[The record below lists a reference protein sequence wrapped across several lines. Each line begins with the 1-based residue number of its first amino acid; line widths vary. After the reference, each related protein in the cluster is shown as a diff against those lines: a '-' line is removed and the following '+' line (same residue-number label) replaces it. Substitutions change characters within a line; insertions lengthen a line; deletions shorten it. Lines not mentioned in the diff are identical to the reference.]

1 MKVFATSYFPSI
13 YYTACMI
20 GEKAVAIEAM
30 ENYPKQNLRNRCFI
44 YNANGVQCLTLPVS
58 KKISLLQYTKD
69 ILIDYSLPW
78 QRNHWRTLV
87 SAYNSSPFFL
97 HYSHYFEPFFNRRTD
112 YLIDFNNAFME
123 VVLNRIFKLEIRI
136 ENTTDFQFK
145 YENNEDLRYLC
156 NVKKIEQQCTD
167 VKFGE
172 YYQVFANK
180 FGFKQNLSI
189 IDLIFNEGAAAKD
202 YLKTLTTETC

>member
-44 YNANGVQCLTLPVS
+44 YSANGVQCLTLPVR
-58 KKISLLQYTKD
+58 KKTNPLQYTKD
-69 ILIDYSLPW
+69 ILIDYSSPW
-78 QRNHWRTLV
+78 QRNHWRSLV

-97 HYSHYFEPFFNRRTD
+97 HYSHYFEPFFNKKPMF
-112 YLIDFNNAFME
+112 LIDLNNTFLD
-123 VVLNRIFKLEIRI
+123 VVLNKIFKLEVGI
-136 ENTTDFQFK
+136 ESTPDFQLK

-156 NVKKIEQQCTD
+156 KVKNYEQPCD
-167 VKFGE
+167 DLKFGE

-202 YLKTLTTETC
+202 YLKTLTRETC